1 MTTHKDN
8 MALKR
13 IWIYW
18 AQGWED
24 APPICKI
31 CRDSWIKLNPTWEV
45 IQLDHDSV
53 REFIPDDIYDK
64 ILKFATHTT
73 QSDVIRLYLVYT
85 YGGLWT
91 DCTNVCNKPL
101 DDWLVESLLVDDIW
115 LHWDFNSP
123 VSTYNFLYSRI
134 PNNEILLKPFD
145 AIIDNSSLYKGEY
158 QRVVRAFSGSLDADL
173 KNKLKT
179 QKQIGRSSNRTSP
192 KQGTKIIANNFKA
205 MCKEVDKTFLEA
217 LNTYPLFKLTWKFKD
232 NDKPLQSVFP
242 PDSKLVYLLTALSL
256 LPENE

>member
-1 MTTHKDN
+1 

-18 AQGWED
+18 AQGWEA

-45 IQLDHDSV
+45 IQLDQESV

-64 ILKFATHTT
+64 VLKFGGKWTNMTRCEL
-73 QSDVIRLYLVYT
+73 IRLYLVAS
-85 YGGLWT
+85 YGGVYT

-101 DDWLVESLLVDDIW
+101 DGWLVESLLVDDAW

-134 PNNEILLKPFD
+134 SNNSIFQD
-145 AIIDNSSLYKGEY
+145 AFFSMIDNSSLYEGQYNRMYATFNKL
-158 QRVVRAFSGSLDADL
+158 LDGDIA
-173 KNKLKT
+173 KELKT

-192 KQGTKIIANNFKA
+192 KQGTKIIANSFQG
-205 MCKEVDKTFLEA
+205 MCREVDEVFLKA
-217 LNTYPLFKLTWKFKD
+217 LNIYPLFKLTWKFKD

-242 PDSKLVYLLTALSL
+242 ADSKLIYLLTALSL
-256 LPENE
+256 LAENE